1 MAAGGVAGNVIAN
14 AASAN
19 DASPETM
26 KMLGSA
32 ASSAA
37 PVLSARMKTN
47 GQLAAIQPIVP
58 HSRILPKSLRASFT
72 WWNAIALVSD
82 SVGVKAS

>member
-1 MAAGGVAGNVIAN
+1 MGGSVSEN

-19 DASPETM
+19 DASPETK

-37 PVLSARMKTN
+37 PVLPARMKTN

-58 HSRILPKSLRASFT
+58 HSRIRPKSLRASFT
-72 WWNAIALVSD
+72 WWNAMALVSD
-82 SVGVKAS
+82 SVGRRAS